1 MRSRRFASAIVLL
14 LAVCFTGLVL
24 PQRTANILGVV
35 QDQSGGV
42 LPGVEVTVLNLDTGI
57 TSDLVTDDEGR
68 FQVRNLLLGNYQVE
82 ASLSGFQTSV
92 RSGILLTVGRAAVVN
107 FTLQVGEVTELVTV
121 TGDAPLINTTSGE
134 LSALVE
140 ERAIRDLPLN
150 GRSFSQLAT
159 LSPGVV
165 NFRQRSGEAITVA
178 GARPTQNNWVID
190 GTSIVGENRSTPG
203 GGRNLGVEAIREFE
217 VLSSTYSAEF
227 GGAAGG
233 TINVVSRSGS
243 NQVHGSVYEFH
254 RNDNLDARN
263 TFSQEKGEFKFN
275 QFGFTL
281 GGPIVKNRTFLFFNY
296 EGLRRRDAAPNISN
310 VPTQLARQGILPKD
324 SGGSC
329 PPGFP
334 ENTAGNCVGVVSPV
348 TAPYIAL
355 YPLPNGT
362 DFGDGT
368 AEFVSNPAQE
378 DDADYYN
385 VRFDH
390 QFSDSDSMFVRYAI
404 TDGTTFQP
412 DSFLIFSDQ
421 EDQRLQYVSVT
432 EKHIFSPVLLN
443 TLGFTF
449 HRELEEDFGEDL
461 VGVDP
466 SLSFVPGQPFG
477 NLNFGRG
484 SLLQSISRDP
494 GGFS

>member
-1 MRSRRFASAIVLL
+1 M
-14 LAVCFTGLVL
+14 
-24 PQRTANILGVV
+24 
-35 QDQSGGV
+35 
-42 LPGVEVTVLNLDTGI
+42 
-57 TSDLVTDDEGR
+57 
-68 FQVRNLLLGNYQVE
+68 
-82 ASLSGFQTSV
+82 
-92 RSGILLTVGRAAVVN
+92 
-107 FTLQVGEVTELVTV
+107 
-121 TGDAPLINTTSGE
+121 
-134 LSALVE
+134 E

-190 GTSIVGENRSTPG
+190 GTSIVGQNRSTPG

-243 NQVHGSVYEFH
+243 NQVHGSIYEFH
-254 RNDNLDARN
+254 KNDNLDARN
-263 TFSQEKGEFKFN
+263 TFDQEKGEFKFN

-296 EGLRRRDAAPNISN
+296 EGVRRRDAATKLSN
-310 VPTQLARQGILPKD
+310 VPTELARQGILPD
-324 SGGSC
+324 PGLDEDGVPIPCHPEFPQIPSG
-329 PPGFP
+329 
-334 ENTAGNCVGVVSPV
+334 ECVGVPSLV

-355 YPLPNGT
+355 YPLPNGK

-368 AEFVSNPAQE
+368 AEFVSNPALE

-385 VRFDH
+385 LRFDH

-404 TDGTTFQP
+404 TDGNIFEP
-412 DSFLIFSDQ
+412 DEFALFSDS

-443 TLGFTF
+443 T
-449 HRELEEDFGEDL
+449 RSI
-461 VGVDP
+461 P
-466 SLSFVPGQPFG
+466 S
-477 NLNFGRG
+477 NR
-484 SLLQSISRDP
+484 
-494 GGFS
+494 